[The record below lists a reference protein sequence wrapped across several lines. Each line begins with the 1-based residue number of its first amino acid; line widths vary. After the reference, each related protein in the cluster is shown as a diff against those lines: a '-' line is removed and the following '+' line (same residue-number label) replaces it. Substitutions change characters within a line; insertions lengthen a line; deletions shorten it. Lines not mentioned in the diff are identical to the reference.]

1 MTPSVERLRCAFDQS
16 SSTHPSQRTLMA
28 WLTSNETARGFL
40 RASSTKP
47 CWRFQRR
54 SSRTGGDTAKSL
66 GSPIAVVC
74 STYSTCSHNPTP
86 GSFPTYS
93 PYTRQRLSGSSGL
106 PMKARPPWSV
116 SHTVY
121 FRFFSIVSLTRVLPP
136 ETDLGAGRR
145 GVGLV
150 RRALHPDGLQRQRGP
165 QTQLARFRRSDRG
178 PPGSRSSAGLRERPR
193 RIRGCQHGTRPPSL
207 THVLD
212 DRLHED
218 SQRAP
223 PRTRLSWPRL
233 VVGVL
238 LRAFELRL
246 IASQPEP
253 IDLDQLT
260 CRQAHAPQRPYQDR
274 PFVSPH
280 PRALQRA
287 VSSAQLDQEP
297 AFPVVLHAESSLAGQ
312 PP

>member
-121 FRFFSIVSLTRVLPP
+121 FRFFSIVSLTRVLLLHGGDGTVPFGP
-136 ETDLGAGRR
+136 CASSTARVIGFPAVRAHSTSRR
-145 GVGLV
+145 
-150 RRALHPDGLQRQRGP
+150 R
-165 QTQLARFRRSDRG
+165 
-178 PPGSRSSAGLRERPR
+178 
-193 RIRGCQHGTRPPSL
+193 
-207 THVLD
+207 
-212 DRLHED
+212 
-218 SQRAP
+218 
-223 PRTRLSWPRL
+223 
-233 VVGVL
+233 
-238 LRAFELRL
+238 
-246 IASQPEP
+246 
-253 IDLDQLT
+253 
-260 CRQAHAPQRPYQDR
+260 
-274 PFVSPH
+274 
-280 PRALQRA
+280 
-287 VSSAQLDQEP
+287 
-297 AFPVVLHAESSLAGQ
+297 
-312 PP
+312 